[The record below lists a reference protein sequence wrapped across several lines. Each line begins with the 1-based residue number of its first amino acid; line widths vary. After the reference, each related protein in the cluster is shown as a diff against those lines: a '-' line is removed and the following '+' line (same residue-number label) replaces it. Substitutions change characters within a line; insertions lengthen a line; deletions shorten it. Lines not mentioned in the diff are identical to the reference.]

1 MTLGPVQV
9 LVVSFDEPRFTGKI
23 AAELTRLRESDVV
36 RLIDALA
43 VRKNMDGSLD
53 ALRWSDLSVPEAE
66 DLGATVGAL
75 LGLGRAGEEGMAA
88 GAAMGRQAGADG
100 HLIDDDELW
109 DIADSIEPGN
119 AAAIRADRTHL
130 GGAAAPCHRRRR
142 RLPSLRRVDTSPRPG
157 RDRPRGRR
165 ARRGVRP

>member
-66 DLGATVGAL
+66 DLGETVGAL
-75 LGLGRAGEEGMAA
+75 LGLGLAGEEGMEV
-88 GAAMGRQAGADG
+88 GAAVGRQAGADG

-119 AAAIRADRTHL
+119 AAAIALIEHMW
-130 GGAAAPCHRRRR
+130 AEP
-142 RLPSLRRVDTSPRPG
+142 LRRAIADAGGFPVCDEWIHPLDLVEIG
-157 RDRPRGRR
+157 LEAAELDE
-165 ARRGVRP
+165 A